1 MNNLNDLNNYAL
13 TSVNYEDET
22 LGNLT
27 LANRYT
33 INGLVGTESTV
44 LENLEKL
51 CSAAGS
57 WLSYDIHQGKW
68 AVIVNKSG
76 TSEYSFN
83 DSNIIGPLRISSTG
97 IDELYNSVKVS
108 FPHEDLRNQTDFV
121 TISIPSGDRYP
132 NEVDN
137 VLELNYGLVTN
148 PVQAQLLGF
157 IELKQN
163 RVDKVVSFET
173 DYSKISVKAG
183 DIIDITNSV
192 YNFTNKLF
200 RVITVKEVDDEAGN
214 INIEI
219 IALEYDASVYDESNL
234 TKYTRTD
241 NNGIVT
247 LGNLVAPATPTVTKY
262 ETDSRPRIEITTS
275 ISGGVADQV
284 EFWLSTDVPPA
295 VTVDANRTYNLL
307 TTTKPTTGNVFPLN
321 TNITVEV
328 DSLST
333 SDFLIKAKALN
344 HEFSSPFSSPSGVIN
359 YAPQQATDLLNLGTT
374 VSNQPESMSFS
385 DLAQMAALS
394 FAINGGVSIL
404 GNIAG
409 NVGTTLANTI
419 SVFFANTGI
428 LGNSISEVFS
438 TGNTSQYP
446 QGGNVVVNNPQP
458 TGGDG
463 ITVTNGVVSI
473 NRGAS
478 LKGEIFPCLFGSNI
492 YAGAYDSRTAVFT
505 HKDIMFATGNAVGQ
519 VTNTTTSGSKSPTV
533 SLEVGDYGSSGQ
545 KTRTYSRY
553 KWRVASKQTLSGPTY
568 TYFFNANT
576 AGGTGGTTLNP
587 NWTGSA
593 ADTDGKIRIYYS
605 TCSFDANLSLEDQT
619 WSNWREVIRSDGVTT
634 VVGGTTIA
642 EYRVDIEGYS
652 SITCAT
658 GTGAVNNAVGGI
670 SVPADG
676 IIAFGISS
684 FAIANNTPFSG
695 NTILGSKSSNTVT
708 DYSFP
713 GYTPVSGHTANIQYN
728 FLELN
733 TYTLSF
739 GAILSSSNL
748 AVTSNTSVN
757 VNQVWPDNFQYLS
770 DSTTFGSTP
779 FDTPKTISAEAPYA
793 IGITGCPIINIKM

>member
-44 LENLEKL
+44 LENLEKI

-68 AVIVNKSG
+68 AIIVNKAG
-76 TSEYSFN
+76 TSQYSFN

-121 TISIPSGDRYP
+121 SISIPSGDRYP

-163 RVDKVVSFET
+163 RVDKVVSFQT

-200 RVITVKEVDDEAGN
+200 RVITVKEVDDESGN

-219 IALEYDASVYDESNL
+219 IALEYDATVYDESNL

-275 ISGGVADQV
+275 ISGGVADQI

-409 NVGTTLANTI
+409 NVGTTLANTV
-419 SVFFANTGI
+419 STFFANTGI
-428 LGNSISEVFS
+428 LGNAISNVFS

-446 QGGNVVVNNPQP
+446 QGGNVVVNNPP
-458 TGGDG
+458 LAAGDG
-463 ITVTNGVVSI
+463 ISVNNGVVSI
-473 NRGAS
+473 SPAN
-478 LKGEIFPCLFGSNI
+478 EIVLNGQVFPCLFGSSQSSSPYRASTYVGVANP
-492 YAGAYDSRTAVFT
+492 GATGSTKVRQGIFT
-505 HKDIMFATGNAVGQ
+505 HKTLILGNGNAAGIAGYSIS
-519 VTNTTTSGSKSPTV
+519 SGSKKAIIDV
-533 SLEVGDYGSSGQ
+533 SGSVGQTYAFNLSATDLLGNPKWLNTASNVGGNLYVYTATCSS
-545 KTRTYSRY
+545 Y
-553 KWRVASKQTLSGPTY
+553 
-568 TYFFNANT
+568 NANVGL
-576 AGGTGGTTLNP
+576 AAQDFG
-587 NWTGSA
+587 NW
-593 ADTDGKIRIYYS
+593 
-605 TCSFDANLSLEDQT
+605 NLLLTHNGE
-619 WSNWREVIRSDGVTT
+619 
-634 VVGGTTIA
+634 IA
-642 EYRVDIEGYS
+642 Y
-652 SITCAT
+652 T
-658 GTGAVNNAVGGI
+658 GTGAEIDYYVVDNNYNCSGSSTQTPTIQGQSTNGTTVASINKQVVI
-670 SVPADG
+670 SVPTDG
-676 IIAFGISS
+676 LV
-684 FAIANNTPFSG
+684 AIGVSCYPVPDGTPFSG
-695 NTILGSKSSNTVT
+695 NTVLGTRGSGVNASTS
-708 DYSFP
+708 YSFP
-713 GYTPVSGHTANIQYN
+713 GYTATGSTGFSGNTNINNSANIFRDQA
-728 FLELN
+728 LIN
-733 TYTLSF
+733 TGTKASWGIY
-739 GAILSSSNL
+739 
-748 AVTSNTSVN
+748 
-757 VNQVWPDNFQYLS
+757 DC
-770 DSTTFGSTP
+770 
-779 FDTPKTISAEAPYA
+779 PKIS
-793 IGITGCPIINIKM
+793 IRF

>member
-1 MNNLNDLNNYAL
+1 MNNLNELNTYAL
-13 TSVNYEDET
+13 TSVDYEDET
-22 LGNLT
+22 LGSQT

-33 INGLVGTESTV
+33 INGLVGTDATV

-51 CSAAGS
+51 CSSAGS

-68 AVIVNKSG
+68 AIIVNKAG
-76 TSEYSFN
+76 TSQYSFDDN
-83 DSNIIGPLRISSTG
+83 NIIGPLRLSSTG
-97 IDELYNSVKVS
+97 IDQLYNSVKVS

-163 RVDKVVSFET
+163 RVDKVVTLQT
-173 DYSKISVKAG
+173 DYSKISVRAG
-183 DIIDITNSV
+183 DIIDITNEI
-192 YNFTNKLF
+192 YGFTNKLF
-200 RVITVKEVDDEAGN
+200 RVITVKEVDDDDGN

-219 IALEYDASVYDESNL
+219 IALEYDSTVYDESNL

-241 NNGIVT
+241 ENGIVT
-247 LGNLVAPATPTVTKY
+247 LGNLIAPATPTVTKY

-275 ISGGVADQV
+275 LSGGVADHI
-284 EFWLSTDVPPA
+284 EFWISTDVPPA
-295 VTVDANRTYNLL
+295 VTVDSNRTYNLL
-307 TTTKPTTGNVFPLN
+307 TTTKPTTGNIFPLS

-359 YAPQQATDLLNLGTT
+359 YEPQQATDLLNLGTP
-374 VSNQPESMSFS
+374 VSNDAGSVSFS

-394 FAINGGVSIL
+394 FAINGGVSLL

-419 SVFFANTGI
+419 STFFANTGI
-428 LGNSISEVFS
+428 LGNAISEVFS

-446 QGGNVVVNNPQP
+446 QGGNITVNNPQP

-473 NRGAS
+473 NRGVS

-519 VTNTTTSGSKSPTV
+519 VTNSTTSGTKSPTI

-545 KTRTYSRY
+545 KTKTYSRY
-553 KWRVASKQTLSGPTY
+553 KWKVASKQTLSGPTY

-593 ADTDGKIRIYYS
+593 ADSDGKIRIYYS
-605 TCSFDANLSLEDQT
+605 TCSFDANLSLEDQA
-619 WSNWREVIRSDGVTT
+619 WSDWRPVISSDGITT
-634 VVGGTTIA
+634 TVGGTTIT

-652 SITCAT
+652 SISCAT
-658 GTGAVNNAVGGI
+658 GTGPVNNAVSGI
-670 SVPADG
+670 SVPSDG
-676 IIAFGISS
+676 IIAFGISN
-684 FAIANNTPFSG
+684 FNIANNTPFSG
-695 NTILGSKSSNTVT
+695 NTILGSKNSNTVT
-708 DYSFP
+708 NYSFP
-713 GYTPVSGHTANIQYN
+713 GYTPASGHTANIQYT

-733 TYTLSF
+733 SHTLSTLN
-739 GAILSSSNL
+739 ITQSSNL
-748 AVTSNTSVN
+748 SISSNTSLT
-757 VNQVWPDNFQYLS
+757 VNQVWPDDFQFMS
-770 DSTTFGSTP
+770 NSTSLAYAPFNTP
-779 FDTPKTISAEAPYA
+779 NTSSADAPYA
-793 IGITGCPIINIKM
+793 IGITGCPTINIKI